1 MRTWAI
7 ALIFGGCVFGWACAE
22 EGVVAPNVDVGV
34 VDTSLEPAKPDTAEP
49 DTGTADVGQPDLGE
63 LDAGPPSNCEPGEGC
78 FEEPCEGNDDCL
90 SGICTLHMGEKVCSK
105 TCDETCPQG
114 WECTLVGAGGDG
126 QYVCASKFSHLC
138 LPCETSEGCAGDT
151 PNACVNYAA
160 GTSFCGGACDLD
172 TPCPS
177 GYACQEVE
185 SVAGTKS
192 FQCMNTAGV
201 CPCSNLA
208 IDSVLTTPCTSTNA
222 VGTCEGVRT
231 CTEEGLNSC
240 TAGEAATET
249 CNGLDDDCNGIADEG
264 TCDDGNGC
272 TVDTCAGTDGCTY
285 EILTEGECLD
295 GDSCTIGD
303 HCEEGVCVGKAIDCD
318 DENPCTIDSCDG
330 LGGCK
335 SEPQVAACDDG
346 DPCTLGDLCT
356 DGICQ
361 GTATLT
367 CDDGNPCTDDS
378 CGDAGCV
385 YTTNDAACDDGN
397 ACTGVD
403 GCIEGSCKGTQ
414 VNCDDGNLCTTDS
427 CDVDSGC
434 VTANNIQ
441 PCDDGDT
448 CTLKDTC
455 TDGACAAG
463 GSTLS
468 CDDGNPC
475 TDDACDPQ
483 LGCAFTANQ
492 AGCDDANACTESDVC
507 SEGACQGVLVVCDD
521 GNLCTTDSCD
531 MATGC
536 VTADNAQPCDDG
548 DTCTL
553 GDACAE
559 GACKAGG
566 NPLTCDDG
574 NLCTDDG
581 CDPQLGCVFT
591 PNQVGC
597 DDKNSCTTADACIE
611 GACIGSGSL
620 ACDDGNPCTVDSC
633 LPGGGCSYENA
644 AGACDDGNACTVN
657 DVCVDG
663 DCESGLV
670 LSCDDG
676 NPCTDEACDGGDCIF
691 SANAEACDDGNAC
704 TTSSQCEGGACAT
717 LEILICGDGNPCT
730 DDGCDPKTGC
740 VQVPNQAPCDD
751 GDACTEQEACS
762 DGTCEGG
769 QPTPCDDDEICTTDL
784 CDSKTGCVYVGN
796 GLDCDDGNK
805 CTLSD
810 GCSEGV
816 CVPGAEAICDD
827 GNPCTGDVC
836 DKETGCG
843 FFAAPG
849 ACDDGDAC
857 TVSDNCVE
865 GQCQPGGPASC
876 DDGDP
881 CTPDSCD
888 SEEGCVVIL
897 DDPDKDG
904 VDASCDN
911 CPLLANPDQADVNGN
926 NVGDAC
932 EEGCLKDWLV
942 GTPCN
947 PVYGDCTDE
956 ETGYHFKGV
965 YNENGEQWA
974 CWWHT
979 KNQGWMNNSINFWHL
994 ADHFDLAKDG
1004 GSTWCHSYVSN
1015 PCAVGACSYVNSGYF
1030 NENDTTAWGWCGG
1043 DPFQSGGFV
1052 CIPTGGNVACP

>member
-1 MRTWAI
+1 
-7 ALIFGGCVFGWACAE
+7 
-22 EGVVAPNVDVGV
+22 
-34 VDTSLEPAKPDTAEP
+34 
-49 DTGTADVGQPDLGE
+49 
-63 LDAGPPSNCEPGEGC
+63 
-78 FEEPCEGNDDCL
+78 
-90 SGICTLHMGEKVCSK
+90 MGEKVCSK

-114 WECTLVGAGGDG
+114 WDCTLVGGGGDG
-126 QYVCASKFSHLC
+126 QYVCVSKFSHLC

-151 PNACVNYAA
+151 PNACVQYGG

-208 IDSVLTTPCTSTNA
+208 IASVLTTPCEATNDI
-222 VGTCEGVRT
+222 GTCKGVRT
-231 CTEEGLNSC
+231 CTEEGLSLC
-240 TAGEAATET
+240 SALEATDEV
-249 CNGLDDDCNGIADEG
+249 CNGIDDDCNGVADDG

-272 TVDTCAGTDGCTY
+272 TIDTCAGADGCTY

-295 GDSCTIGD
+295 GDACTIGD
-303 HCEEGVCVGKAIDCD
+303 HCEEGVCIGKAIDCD
-318 DENPCTIDSCDG
+318 DQNPCTADSCDG

-335 SEPQVAACDDG
+335 NEAQVAACDDG

-356 DGICQ
+356 DGTCQ

-378 CGDAGCV
+378 CGEAGCV
-385 YTTNDAACDDGN
+385 YTANAGECDDGN
-397 ACTGVD
+397 ACTEGD
-403 GCIEGSCKGTQ
+403 GCADGACVGAA
-414 VNCDDGNLCTTDS
+414 VACDDGNLCTTDS
-427 CDVDSGC
+427 CDVSKGC
-434 VTANNIQ
+434 VTANN
-441 PCDDGDT
+441 T
-448 CTLKDTC
+448 
-455 TDGACAAG
+455 
-463 GSTLS
+463 
-468 CDDGNPC
+468 
-475 TDDACDPQ
+475 
-483 LGCAFTANQ
+483 
-492 AGCDDANACTESDVC
+492 
-507 SEGACQGVLVVCDD
+507 
-521 GNLCTTDSCD
+521 
-531 MATGC
+531 
-536 VTADNAQPCDDG
+536 QPCDDG

-553 GDACAE
+553 GDMCAD
-559 GACKAGG
+559 GGCAAGG
-566 NPLTCDDG
+566 NKLTCQDG
-574 NLCTDDG
+574 NPCTDDG
-581 CDPQLGCVFT
+581 CDTKLGCVFT
-591 PNQVGC
+591 ANDGAC
-597 DDKNSCTTADACIE
+597 DDKNECTPADACVE

-620 ACDDGNPCTVDSC
+620 ACDDGNPCTIDSC

-644 AGACDDGNACTVN
+644 VGLCNDGDACSIN
-657 DVCVDG
+657 DTCVDG

-676 NPCTDEACDGGDCIF
+676 NPCTDEACKGGDCVF
-691 SANAEACDDGNAC
+691 SANEAECDDGNAC
-704 TTSSQCEGGACAT
+704 TKASVCDGGVCST

-740 VQVPNQAPCDD
+740 IQVPNQAPCDD
-751 GDACTEQEACS
+751 GDACTEKETCAGGACES
-762 DGTCEGG
+762 GVAIT
-769 QPTPCDDDEICTTDL
+769 CDDDEICTTDL

-810 GCSEGV
+810 GCSEGQ

-865 GQCQPGGPASC
+865 GKCQSGAPAEC

-888 SEEGCVVIL
+888 SEDGCVVIL
-897 DDPDKDG
+897 DDADKDG
-904 VDASCDN
+904 IDASCDN
-911 CPLLANPDQADVNGN
+911 CPLLANPDQADADGN

-932 EEGCLKDWLV
+932 EEGCLEDWLV

-947 PVYGDCTDE
+947 PVHGPCTNQ
-956 ETGYHFKGV
+956 ETGYHYKGV
-965 YNENGEQWA
+965 YNENGQKWA

-994 ADHFDLAKDG
+994 ADHFDLVKNG
-1004 GSTWCHSYVSN
+1004 GSTWCYPKASN
-1015 PCAVGACSYVNSGYF
+1015 PCDTGACSYSNNGYF
-1030 NENDTTAWGWCGG
+1030 DINNPHAWGWCGG
-1043 DPFQSGGFV
+1043 APFQNGGFV
-1052 CIPTGGNVACP
+1052 CIPVDNQVGCP